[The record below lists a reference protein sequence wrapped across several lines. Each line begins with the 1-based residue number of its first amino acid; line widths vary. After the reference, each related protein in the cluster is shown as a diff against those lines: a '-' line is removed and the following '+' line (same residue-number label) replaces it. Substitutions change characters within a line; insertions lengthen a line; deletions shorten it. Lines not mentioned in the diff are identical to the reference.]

1 MTSASP
7 GRPTSYEIVVRAEL
21 SEALVASLQA
31 LRLRV
36 EPGGTVAL
44 RGAFR
49 DRAELLGALQALEEL
64 GVDLIEVTP
73 ADDDG
78 YETGEPGSG

>member
-7 GRPTSYEIVVRAEL
+7 GRSTSYEILVRGEL
-21 SEALVASLQA
+21 SEALVAALAA

-36 EPGGTVAL
+36 EPGDTVAL

-64 GVDLIEVTP
+64 GVELIEVTP
-73 ADDDG
+73 TQDD
-78 YETGEPGSG
+78 